1 MSKRQGMSMEE
12 YRVYLIV
19 TIMTVIILRIIVIY
33 YSSNHDNNKNNND
46 NNVKD
51 ALENF
56 QDQGNYNIIVHWNY
70 LWKWKCNSKNMI
82 YSR

>member
-12 YRVYLIV
+12 YRVYFIV

-33 YSSNHDNNKNNND
+33 YSSNHNNNNN

-56 QDQGNYNIIVHWNY
+56 QDQGNYNIIVH
-70 LWKWKCNSKNMI
+70 
-82 YSR
+82 

>member
-33 YSSNHDNNKNNND
+33 YSCNHDNNNNN
-46 NNVKD
+46 NNNIKD

-56 QDQGNYNIIVHWNY
+56 QDQGNYNIIVH
-70 LWKWKCNSKNMI
+70 
-82 YSR
+82 

>member
-19 TIMTVIILRIIVIY
+19 TIITVIILRIIVIY
-33 YSSNHDNNKNNND
+33 YSSKHDNNNNNNNNN

-51 ALENF
+51 ELENF
-56 QDQGNYNIIVHWNY
+56 QDQGNYNIIVH
-70 LWKWKCNSKNMI
+70 
-82 YSR
+82 

>member
-33 YSSNHDNNKNNND
+33 YSSNHDNNNNN

-56 QDQGNYNIIVHWNY
+56 QDLGNYNIILH
-70 LWKWKCNSKNMI
+70 
-82 YSR
+82 

>member
-19 TIMTVIILRIIVIY
+19 TIMTVIILRIIVIS
-33 YSSNHDNNKNNND
+33 YSSNHDNNKNYND

-56 QDQGNYNIIVHWNY
+56 QDQGNYNIIVY
-70 LWKWKCNSKNMI
+70 
-82 YSR
+82 

>member
-19 TIMTVIILRIIVIY
+19 TIMTVMILRIIVIY
-33 YSSNHDNNKNNND
+33 YSSNDNNNNNNSNNN
-46 NNVKD
+46 NNVED

-56 QDQGNYNIIVHWNY
+56 QDQGNYNIIVH
-70 LWKWKCNSKNMI
+70 
-82 YSR
+82 

>member
-33 YSSNHDNNKNNND
+33 YSSNHDNNNN

-56 QDQGNYNIIVHWNY
+56 QDQGNYNIIVY
-70 LWKWKCNSKNMI
+70 
-82 YSR
+82 

>member
-1 MSKRQGMSMEE
+1 MSKRQGMSIEE

-19 TIMTVIILRIIVIY
+19 MIMTVIILKIIVIY
-33 YSSNHDNNKNNND
+33 YSSNHDNNKNNN

-56 QDQGNYNIIVHWNY
+56 QDQGNYNIIVYWN
-70 LWKWKCNSKNMI
+70 
-82 YSR
+82 

>member
-1 MSKRQGMSMEE
+1 MSKRQGMSMEK

-19 TIMTVIILRIIVIY
+19 TIMTVMILRIIVIY
-33 YSSNHDNNKNNND
+33 YSSNHDNNNNN

-56 QDQGNYNIIVHWNY
+56 QDQGNYNIIVH
-70 LWKWKCNSKNMI
+70 
-82 YSR
+82 

>member
-19 TIMTVIILRIIVIY
+19 TIMAVIILRIIVIY
-33 YSSNHDNNKNNND
+33 YSSNHDNNNNNNN

-56 QDQGNYNIIVHWNY
+56 QDQGNYNIIVHWN
-70 LWKWKCNSKNMI
+70 
-82 YSR
+82 

>member
-19 TIMTVIILRIIVIY
+19 TIRTVIILSIIVIY
-33 YSSNHDNNKNNND
+33 YSSNHDNNNNNG
-46 NNVKD
+46 KD

-56 QDQGNYNIIVHWNY
+56 QDQGNYNIIVH
-70 LWKWKCNSKNMI
+70 
-82 YSR
+82 